1 LHYGLAPGCIS
12 EHDCFS
18 GGSDMVWAV
27 IRAHGK
33 TDLHVIET
41 GTLTAD
47 RYINESLDVYVR
59 THASAVGPD
68 FILVND

>member
-1 LHYGLAPGCIS
+1 
-12 EHDCFS
+12 
-18 GGSDMVWAV
+18 MVWAV

-47 RYINESLDVYVR
+47 RYISESLDVYVR

-68 FILVND
+68 FILVYD